1 MSSAQAAPR
10 VGRPRDP
17 RVDEAIRAAV
27 LALLVEDGYQAT
39 TIQAV
44 ARRAGVGPPSIYRR
58 WSTRAELIEDAIFPS
73 GDAAY
78 PRPTGDFGRDLREWS
93 RLILR
98 GLSEPAARAAIP
110 GLLSEY
116 HRSPAIYDRLVLR
129 TELPARKAFRKVVE
143 AAVDAGAIDGATSSD
158 LVYETV
164 LGAMFLRAMVR
175 GGRAAAK
182 YADDVAA
189 MITRSVAR

>member
-1 MSSAQAAPR
+1 MSSAEPAAR

-27 LALLVEDGYQAT
+27 LSLLVEEGYQAT

-44 ARRAGVGPPSIYRR
+44 ARRAGVGAPSIYRR

-78 PRPTGDFGRDLREWS
+78 PRPSGHFAKDLREWS
-93 RLILR
+93 RLILG
-98 GLSEPAARAAIP
+98 GLSEPPARAAIP

-129 TELPARKAFRKVVE
+129 TELPARQAFREVVE
-143 AAVDAGAIDGATSSD
+143 AAVAAGNISADTSAD
-158 LVYETV
+158 LIYETL

-175 GGRAAAK
+175 GERGSAK
-182 YADDVAA
+182 YADDVAL
-189 MITRSVAR
+189 MIARSVLA

>member
-1 MSSAQAAPR
+1 

-44 ARRAGVGPPSIYRR
+44 ARRAGVGAPSIYRR
-58 WSTRAELIEDAIFPS
+58 WATKAELIEDAIFPP
-73 GDAAY
+73 GEGEF
-78 PRPTGDFGRDLREWS
+78 PEPTGDFAKDLRRWA
-93 RLILR
+93 RLILS
-98 GLSEPAARAAIP
+98 GLSEAPARAAIP

-129 TELPARKAFRKVVE
+129 TEMPTRKAFRDMVD
-143 AAVDAGAIDGATSSD
+143 AAVERGTIDAAASSD
-158 LVYETV
+158 LIYETL

-175 GGRAAAK
+175 GDTGAPR
-182 YADDVAA
+182 YADEVAS
-189 MITRSVAR
+189 MIAGSLAVP